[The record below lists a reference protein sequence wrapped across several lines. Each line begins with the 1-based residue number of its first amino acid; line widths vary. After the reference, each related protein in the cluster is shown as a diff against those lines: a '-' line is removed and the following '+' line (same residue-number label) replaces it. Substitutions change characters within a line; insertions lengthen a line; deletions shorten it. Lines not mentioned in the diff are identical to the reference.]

1 MVELGKKN
9 TLTIARKVDFGC
21 YLDGENLGEILIP
34 KRYVSPHSIIGDK
47 IDVFVY
53 LDGEERLVA
62 TTEEPLAQV
71 GDFACLKVNKVENV
85 GAFLE
90 WGVMKELLVPFSEQK
105 IKMEEGRYY
114 IVYVYIDPLTE
125 RITASMKL
133 EKFMSKEPASYKF
146 NDEVSLMI
154 WTQTEFGYKA
164 IINKQHLGILYK
176 NEVFKKLTLGQKVT
190 GYIKKVREDGK
201 IDLTLDKQGYT
212 KIDAIAQKIL
222 DVLDKAGGSLPYN
235 DKTDPEVIYKIFGV
249 SKKVFKQS
257 IGNLFKQRII
267 ELTDK
272 GFNRV
277 KGEAE

>member
-1 MVELGKKN
+1 VVELGKKN

-133 EKFMSKEPASYKF
+133 EKFMSKEPATYKF

-154 WTQTEFGYKA
+154 WIQTEFGYKA

-212 KIDAIAQKIL
+212 KIDAIAHKIL

-277 KGEAE
+277 KGETE